1 MHKAILVLGFVA
13 ALSGC
18 VSNPPQKVNV
28 SSLFDAAETKRLLDS
43 GPNVI
48 RGSALIRQRGGGVVS
63 CAGMEVALVPATSY
77 ASERILALYGSTEKG
92 FNSAGLG
99 GRRVQF
105 ENEPLEYRQLQKK
118 VTCDAQ
124 GFFKFDQ
131 VANGSFFVTAVITW
145 KVNDYF
151 LEGGALMQRLSVAGG
166 ETKEIVL
173 AP

>member
-1 MHKAILVLGFVA
+1 MKNTFLICGLII

-18 VSNPPQKVNV
+18 VSNPLTV
-28 SSLFDAAETKRLLDS
+28 SSSFDIAETKRLLQS
-43 GPNVI
+43 GSNMI

-63 CAGMEVALVPATSY
+63 CAGMEVALIPVTPYS
-77 ASERILALYGSTEKG
+77 SERISALYGSTEKG

-99 GRRVQF
+99 GRRISF
-105 ENEPLEYRQLQKK
+105 ENEPPEYRKLQKK
-118 VTCDAQ
+118 VLCDAQ

-131 VANGSFFVTAVITW
+131 VANGSFFVASVITW

-151 LEGGALMQRLSVAGG
+151 FEGGALMQRVTLTGG